1 MKGQDKNTKRGDGIS
16 NDMYSSDEEA
26 DSNANQVRVALFLAP
41 SVSDRSLEI
50 PNHGQPMAVPA
61 DIGRKGLNALLN
73 HLLDRKSPSSKD
85 DDDEDDSNSD
95 SSDDE
100 DDDKKLPALTFEFI
114 VGKTNRLLRKGV
126 DKEARQHGLSMEEA
140 IDVTYFPASNTPTLS
155 GDNEEQP
162 DWVSCLSSV
171 KTRKEDPFVVSG
183 CYDGSIHVF
192 HQQNLQGK
200 EDDSD
205 DEMSGGGNQTTG
217 GLEKVGIA
225 SAASGPIK
233 ALATTANMNSGEREF
248 FIASASMDHT
258 VAIHSYSQD
267 KENSSLKQYGLCVA
281 STSGHPL
288 LNPVSCLDFAPSAT
302 SQSCLLAGG
311 DNKGSISIW
320 DVTTG
325 TSSDVAMEESTKKQK
340 TSSGKK
346 KSTSVTKNIAP
357 VLTME
362 NAHAQRISGLSWG
375 NHLLRMNSGSN
386 SNPINPTNVITGS
399 WDHSIKLFDV
409 ENQNCI
415 LTLNGSRVVACLDTS
430 YHSEGVLA
438 TGHPDCTI
446 RLWDIRSNNTDGSE
460 LGLKPSSLKVSDTTF
475 RPSHRS
481 WVSGVRWCPTNAY
494 HLSSCSHD
502 GTIKL
507 WDIRS
512 SNPLHTVRVAPK
524 DEKSLCLLWGPSAGG
539 SSPSD
544 HGRVLYAGGTERII
558 KQVFV

>member
-1 MKGQDKNTKRGDGIS
+1 MKGEDETMKRGDD
-16 NDMYSSDEEA
+16 NSSDEEA
-26 DSNANQVRVALFLAP
+26 ANVNQVRVALFLAP

-61 DIGRKGLNALLN
+61 DIGRKGLAALLN
-73 HLLDRKSPSSKD
+73 HLLDRKPSSKD
-85 DDDEDDSNSD
+85 DDDDDDSNSD
-95 SSDDE
+95 SSGDE
-100 DDDKKLPALTFEFI
+100 DDDNDDDERLPALTFEFI

-140 IDVTYFPASNTPTLS
+140 IDVTYFPASNAPTLS

-171 KTRKEDPFVVSG
+171 ETQKEDPFVVSG

-192 HQQNLQGK
+192 QQQNLQGK

-205 DEMSGGGNQTTG
+205 DDMSGDGNQKTG
-217 GLEKVGIA
+217 GLAKIGVA

-233 ALATTANMNSGEREF
+233 ALATTANKSGEREF
-248 FIASASMDHT
+248 FVASASMDHT
-258 VAIHSYSQD
+258 VAIHSYSHD
-267 KENSSLKQYGLCVA
+267 KENNSLKHYGQCVA
-281 STSGHPL
+281 STAGHPL
-288 LNPVSCLDFAPSAT
+288 LNPISCLDFAPST

-320 DVTTG
+320 DITAA
-325 TSSDVAMEESTKKQK
+325 TSSDVAMEERTKKQK

-346 KSTSVTKNIAP
+346 KSTSSTKNIAP

-362 NAHAQRISGLSWG
+362 NAHSQRISGLSWG
-375 NHLLRMNSGSN
+375 NHLIHVNSDGN
-386 SNPINPTNVITGS
+386 IPINPTNLITGS

-446 RLWDIRSNNTDGSE
+446 RLWDIRANNTDGSE

-524 DEKSLCLLWGPSAGG
+524 DEKSLCLLWGPSTRG
-539 SSPSD
+539 SSPSSD

-558 KQVFV
+558 KQLFV